1 MRIIDKE
8 KRQRKDNRIKTENKR
23 EKTEKRDQRN

>member
-8 KRQRKDNRIKTENKR
+8 KRWRKDNRIKTENKR